1 MLILIS
7 PAKTLDFDTP
17 TPIDRFSQP
26 DFLDDT
32 AKLVKQLKQLS
43 APEVSSL
50 MKISDK
56 LGELNSDRFQAW
68 QPNFDDANAKQA
80 LLAFQGDVYQG
91 MQVNNYQPE
100 DFEFAQEHL
109 RILSGLYGVLRPL
122 DLIQPYRLEMGTK
135 LAHAKLQDLA
145 ANTLYEFWAD
155 KLTQTLNRQLE
166 QLDQKIIINLA
177 SNEYFKAVKPK
188 LLEAE
193 IITPAFKDWKS
204 DATHSLQSKQS
215 SASQDAGT
223 NSAVR
228 AQAEGL
234 PVVEDDD
241 LSLRSAA
248 QDKGLVP
255 KGLASRPRMYAHQDN
270 GKYKTISF
278 YAKKARG
285 MMTSYIIKNRL
296 TKVTDLRNFAE
307 AGYSYN
313 SELSDPENP
322 TFTRQLE
329 D

>member
-1 MLILIS
+1 MGFILQPNLLTALCPLPPIRKVLILIS
-7 PAKTLDFDTP
+7 PAKTLDFSTP
-17 TPIDRFSQP
+17 APIAQFTQP
-26 DFLDDT
+26 DFLADT
-32 AKLVKQLKQLS
+32 ARLVKQLKQLS
-43 APEVSSL
+43 ASEVSSL

-56 LGELNSDRFQAW
+56 LGELNSDRFNSWQAD
-68 QPNFDDANAKQA
+68 FDDANAKQA

-91 MQVNNYQPE
+91 MQVDSFQPE

-135 LAHAKLQDLA
+135 LAHAKLQDLS

-155 KLTQTLNRQLE
+155 KLTQVLNRQLE
-166 QLDQKIIINLA
+166 QLEQKVIINLA

-193 IITPAFKDWKS
+193 IITPSFKDWK
-204 DATHSLQSKQS
+204 
-215 SASQDAGT
+215 
-223 NSAVR
+223 
-228 AQAEGL
+228 
-234 PVVEDDD
+234 
-241 LSLRSAA
+241 
-248 QDKGLVP
+248 
-255 KGLASRPRMYAHQDN
+255 N
-270 GKYKTISF
+270 GKYKIISF

-285 MMTSYIIKNRL
+285 MMTSYIIKNRI
-296 TKVTDLRNFAE
+296 TDTEKLQNFAE

-313 SELSDPENP
+313 PELSDRKNP